1 MYWANF
7 LHIYQPPTQKEEI
20 VRKVADESYR
30 KLVKILHD
38 NRRGKITLNINA
50 CLTEQF
56 DKYNMHDIIDGLK
69 FLAERGQIEF
79 TGSAKYH
86 PILPL
91 IPEGEIDRQIEL
103 NNQTNSYYFGNTY
116 NPKGFFP
123 PEMCYNDKVGR
134 IVKNMGY
141 KWIIMDEI
149 GFNGRLNNVRK
160 DAIYESDDIIT
171 FFKERATSAGITYGK
186 CRNLS
191 EFREFTRNIINE
203 GEYLLSGTD
212 GEVYG
217 HHREGQ
223 ERLLIEASKDKDIE
237 MVTISELGEVYN
249 RREEAFPLASSWS
262 TWEDEM
268 VEGIPFPQW
277 RYPGN
282 EIHEVQ
288 WQLAYLALDLVRDTS
303 EKNGRY
309 EESRDLLDRGL
320 HSCQWWWASC
330 RPWWDVGMI
339 EYGCELLLKS
349 VLTLDTDV
357 SKEAKDKA
365 GYLTEIIKKTAR
377 EWHEG
382 GKAQRFKTEYQTT
395 HRDVSSMLTFG

>member
-38 NRRGKITLNINA
+38 NRQGKITLNINA

-56 DKYNMHDIIDGLK
+56 DRYNMHDIIDGLK

-91 IPEGEIDRQIEL
+91 IPEDEIVRQIEL
-103 NNQTNSYYFGNTY
+103 NSQTNRHFFGKIY

-123 PEMCYNDKVGR
+123 PEMCYSDKVKR
-134 IVKNMGY
+134 IIKDMGY
-141 KWIIMDEI
+141 HWIIIDEI
-149 GFNGRLNNVRK
+149 GFNGKLNQTCK
-160 DAIYESDDIIT
+160 DTIYISDHT
-171 FFKERATSAGITYGK
+171 RVFFKERPTSAGITYGK
-186 CRNLS
+186 CRNIAELK
-191 EFREFTRNIINE
+191 EFTKNIVKD
-203 GEYLLSGTD
+203 GEYLLTGSD

-223 ERLLIEASKDKDIE
+223 EILLVEAFRDKDIK
-237 MVTISELGEVYN
+237 MVTISELGEIYKQ
-249 RREEAFPLASSWS
+249 REEACPLASSWS
-262 TWEDEM
+262 AWEDEM
-268 VEGIPFPQW
+268 AEGIPFPQW
-277 RYPGN
+277 KYPGN
-282 EIHEVQ
+282 EIHEMQ
-288 WQLAYLALDLVRDTS
+288 WELAYFALDLVRNTK
-303 EKNGRY
+303 EKDRNY
-309 EESRDLLDRGL
+309 EDARGLLDKGL

-339 EYGCELLLKS
+339 EHGCELLLRA
-349 VLTLDTDV
+349 VLNLGMDA
-357 SKEAKDKA
+357 SREIKEKA
-365 GYLTEIIKKTAR
+365 EYLAEKIKETAR
-377 EWHEG
+377 GWHEDG
-382 GKAQRFKTEYQTT
+382 RAERLKREYQTAHT
-395 HRDVSSMLTFG
+395 DVSSMLTFG